1 MRSLEVKNDI
11 HWVGAL
17 DPDLRVFDIIMY
29 TPNGT
34 TYNSYVVKGSEKVA
48 IFETVKVQFFD
59 QYISRLKS
67 LDVDINNI
75 DYIVVDHTE
84 PDHAGSVAKLLE
96 LSPNAKIVGSAPAI
110 KFMHKIA
117 NTKFEAI
124 VVNDG
129 DTISLGNKTLQ
140 FLSVPF
146 LHWPDSI
153 YTYVKEDKLL
163 ITCDSF
169 GSHFCFEGVFD
180 DLIPAED
187 HDRYMESLRYYY
199 DCIMGPFKPYVLKA
213 IDKIKDL
220 EIDTICTGHGP
231 ILRTT
236 PWDVVNLY
244 KEWSTPPS
252 PREDGKKKITI
263 SYVSA
268 YGYTEQLAY
277 KIAEGI
283 NTTGAYEIKV
293 YNVINHDMKDIVA
306 DISDSDGILFGSP
319 TIVSE
324 LLEPIRDVL
333 SKLNPVIHGGKVAA
347 AFGSYGW
354 SGEAVPRIETR
365 LEELKMKIYGPGLKI
380 NFKPSEEDLQKAFE
394 FGVGFGEMVLEKK
407 KSDFKPKKQST
418 VEKIEG
424 GDGELKLWKCV
435 ICGEIFEGEL
445 PPEICP
451 VCGAGSDQFVEVE
464 REAAAPV
471 KESNDRYVI
480 IGNGAAGFYA
490 AKSIRENNKKG
501 EITIVSKEEVRS
513 YFRPQLSDLLTKDIA
528 DEKFYIAPE
537 KWYEENSITQ
547 LLGVTVTSI
556 DSNDKVVSLD
566 NGQNLS
572 YDKLILANG
581 SYNFIP
587 PTAVISDKGE
597 SLAELNSFNYKT
609 IDGIYTIKDLNDTFE
624 VRDALKLSKK
634 AIVIGGGLLGL
645 EAAAEISK
653 KGTEVTVVEFL
664 PRLLPR
670 QLDEAGS
677 QLFKNIIDN
686 SEVDILLGECC
697 KEIVVKDN
705 KVVGIKL
712 GSGKTLD
719 CDLLLFSVGVRP
731 HCELA
736 KLAGVDINRGI
747 LVNDNMETNIA
758 DIYACG
764 DVAELNGIVYGNWP
778 AAIEMGKVAGTNSV
792 VSCKSFN
799 KFVSSVMFNA
809 LGAHV
814 FSAGSVDF
822 ADESLEEVPYNN
834 LPEGQYGK
842 LFFKADKLVA
852 GILIGG
858 LAKATKIL
866 SGIGKGISKSEA
878 VSSGLIS

>member
-1 MRSLEVKNDI
+1 MRSLEVKDDI

-17 DPDLRVFDIIMY
+17 DPDLRIFDIIMY

-59 QYISRLKS
+59 QYIARLKS
-67 LDVDINNI
+67 LNVDINNI

-110 KFMHKIA
+110 KFMRKIA
-117 NTKFEAI
+117 NTDFKAI
-124 VVNDG
+124 VVNDK
-129 DTISLGNKTLQ
+129 DTISLGNKTLT
-140 FLSVPF
+140 FISAPF

-153 YTYVKEDKLL
+153 YTYIKEDKVL

-199 DCIMGPFKPYVLKA
+199 DCIMGPFKPFVLKA
-213 IDKIKDL
+213 IEKIKDL
-220 EIDTICTGHGP
+220 DIDTICTGHGP
-231 ILRTT
+231 VLRTT
-236 PWDVVNLY
+236 AWDIVNLY
-244 KEWSTPPS
+244 KEWSTPAS
-252 PREDGKKKITI
+252 PREDGKKKVTI

-268 YGYTEQLAY
+268 YGYTEQLAH

-283 NTTGAYEIKV
+283 TSTGAYEIKI
-293 YNVINHDMKDIVA
+293 YNVIHHDMKDIVA

-365 LEELKMKIYGPGLKI
+365 LEELKMNIYGPGLKI

-394 FGVGFGEMVLEKK
+394 FGVGFGETVLQKK
-407 KSDFKPKKQST
+407 KSEYIPNNKPT
-418 VEKIEG
+418 LEKIE
-424 GDGELKLWKCV
+424 DPTGELKLWKCV
-435 ICGEIFEGEL
+435 ICGEIFESEL

-464 REAAAPV
+464 RENAASV
-471 KESNDRYVI
+471 EENNDKYII

-490 AKSIRENNKKG
+490 AKAIRENNKKG

-513 YFRPQLSDLLTKDIA
+513 YFRPQLSDLITKDIP
-528 DEKFYIAPE
+528 ENKFYIAPE
-537 KWYEENSITQ
+537 KWYEENSIRQ
-547 LLGVTVTSI
+547 LLGVTVTDIIS
-556 DSNDKVVSLD
+556 DDKVIKLD
-566 NGQNLS
+566 NGESLN

-587 PTAVISDKGE
+587 PTAVISPNGDK
-597 SLAELNSFNYKT
+597 LDELNSFNYSK
-609 IDGIYTIKDLNDTFE
+609 INGVYTIKDVNDTYE
-624 VRDALKLSKK
+624 VKNALKDSKN

-645 EAAAEISK
+645 EAAYEISM
-653 KGTEVTVVEFL
+653 KGTNVTVVEFL

-670 QLDEAGS
+670 QLDEDGS
-677 QLFKNIIDN
+677 KLFKDIIDK
-686 SEVDILLGECC
+686 SEVNVILGECC
-697 KEIVVKDN
+697 KEVIVENNTVTA
-705 KVVGIKL
+705 IKL
-712 GSGKTLD
+712 ASGKILN

-731 HCELA
+731 HCNLA
-736 KLAGVDINRGI
+736 KLAGVNINRGI
-747 LVNDNMETNIA
+747 LVNDNMETNVPSV
-758 DIYACG
+758 YACG
-764 DVAELNGIVYGNWP
+764 DVAELNGIVYGTWP
-778 AAIEMGKVAGTNSV
+778 AAIEMGKVAGTNAVS
-792 VSCKSFN
+792 SCKSFN

-822 ADESLEEVPYNN
+822 ADDSLEEVANN
-834 LPEGQYGK
+834 VPKDQYSK
-842 LFFKADKLVA
+842 LFFKDDKLVA

-858 LAKATKIL
+858 LGKATKIL
-866 SGIGKGISKSEA
+866 SGIGKGISKSDA
-878 VSSGLIS
+878 LSSGLIS